1 MARSR
6 IVLNSRGVRQLLR
19 SPEVLADLKRRAD
32 QIALAAGPG
41 MEASAMVGQNR
52 ARASVV
58 TATHSAR
65 RAEATGRA
73 LTRSLDA
80 GRV

>member
-19 SPEVLADLKRRAD
+19 STEVEADLRRRAG
-32 QIALAAGPG
+32 QIAAAAGPG
-41 MEASAMVGQNR
+41 MEASSMAGSNR
-52 ARASVV
+52 ARASVI
-58 TATHSAR
+58 TATSAAR

>member
-19 SPEVLADLKRRAD
+19 SAEVEADLRRRAE
-32 QIALAAGPG
+32 QIATAAGPG
-41 MEASAMVGQNR
+41 MEASSMTGRNR
-52 ARASVV
+52 ARASVI
-58 TATHSAR
+58 TTTPAAR